1 MENIKTQGI
10 SLPKLGLGT
19 FRMQGDACRAAVES
33 ALELGYRHL
42 DTAEMY
48 GNEEAIGAALAAS
61 KVARKDLHVTTKVWN
76 ENLAPDAI
84 RRAFDASLKKLRLDH
99 VDLYLVHWPAR
110 NMNLPAMFETL
121 MKLKEEGRTRAI
133 GVANF
138 NIALLKTVVEEI
150 KAPIACNQVEYHVM
164 LDQTPLR
171 NYLTAKSIPLVAYCP
186 LAQGRVASDEALAAI
201 GRKHNASAA
210 QVALKWL
217 LDQDG
222 VAAIPKASRAES
234 QQANLDALKVQ
245 LDDADRKAIAAL
257 PKDKRCV
264 NPGLRRRGIDG
275 DSRLFRPPELKVFA
289 THAAVVQSILGRI
302 QGRSRKCVKPLSFPM
317 LARDWQSPAVAGSIL
332 PLRCRWRPTPSST
345 PSSAPASPRTM
356 SKTAISAIARMA
368 RRISAVRPRCW
379 PACRSRPPAFPST
392 ASARRA
398 CRPSRWPPTRSA
410 RTAPIASSPA
420 ASKASRSPAA
430 ARPRN

>member
-1 MENIKTQGI
+1 MDNIETQGI

-33 ALELGYRHL
+33 ALDLGYRHL

-48 GNEEAIGAALAAS
+48 ANEEAIGAAVASS
-61 KVARKDLHVTTKVWN
+61 KVSRKDLHVTTKVWN

-84 RRAFDASLKKLRLDH
+84 RRALDASLKKLRLDH

-121 MKLKEEGRTRAI
+121 MKLKDEGRTSAI

-171 NYLTAKSIPLVAYCP
+171 KYLAAKSIPLVAYCP

-245 LDDADRKAIAAL
+245 LDDADRTAIAAL

-264 NPGLRRRGIDG
+264 NPG
-275 DSRLFRPPELKVFA
+275 FA
-289 THAAVVQSILGRI
+289 PVW
-302 QGRSRKCVKPLSFPM
+302 
-317 LARDWQSPAVAGSIL
+317 D
-332 PLRCRWRPTPSST
+332 
-345 PSSAPASPRTM
+345 
-356 SKTAISAIARMA
+356 
-368 RRISAVRPRCW
+368 
-379 PACRSRPPAFPST
+379 
-392 ASARRA
+392 
-398 CRPSRWPPTRSA
+398 
-410 RTAPIASSPA
+410 
-420 ASKASRSPAA
+420 
-430 ARPRN
+430 